1 MQFNKFSF
9 NLNSSESWLILLI
22 YAGFL
27 LYSYYSLVVYLIH
40 TRKQQRIAENLE
52 LEESSLD
59 IL

>member
-22 YAGFL
+22 YVGFW
-27 LYSYYSLVVYLIH
+27 LYSYSSLVIYLIH